1 MPSDKEEIRYKGV
14 RIGEVNGISPEDSV
28 EFDVRD
34 GHFSL
39 PLLRVKRVAEI
50 NCEAHLRRLKAE
62 ARKEESKWL
71 TNLGKLNALADRL
84 NSKGN
89 FVQPSSMT
97 QDKKKIES
105 NQQTIGKKY
114 RKIKKIGHGAF
125 GEGFT
130 VKSLDDGDETT
141 FFMKTEKL

>member
-50 NCEAHLRRLKAE
+50 NCEAHLRCLKAE
-62 ARKEESKWL
+62 ARKEEESKWL
-71 TNLGKLNALADRL
+71 TDLGKLNALANRL

-89 FVQPSSMT
+89 FIQPSSVT

-105 NQQTIGKKY
+105 TNH
-114 RKIKKIGHGAF
+114 R
-125 GEGFT
+125 
-130 VKSLDDGDETT
+130 
-141 FFMKTEKL
+141 